1 MTGFE
6 QSTSRFSTRRCL
18 HGYYIYCSNPTN
30 FFSSLS
36 SCFGRFFCACGE
48 RDEFPGVYMIT
59 PPMYGEPLDPSPTI
73 TQGYPFNFD
82 LVPSPTI
89 TQGYPFNFDLVPS
102 PTITQGYPFNFDLVP
117 SPTITQGYPFNY
129 DLVPSPTITQGYPFN
144 YDLVPSPT
152 ITKVPPGPWT
162 YLSNAL

>member
-59 PPMYGEPLDPSPTI
+59 PPMYGEPLDPRYLEEPAAVIREDLKQDPEPDGIRFLYFGSDATRSLGRSFSCGDIGRDSIGVEPRR
-73 TQGYPFNFD
+73 TQSEDGVNF
-82 LVPSPTI
+82 
-89 TQGYPFNFDLVPS
+89 F
-102 PTITQGYPFNFDLVP
+102 
-117 SPTITQGYPFNY
+117 
-129 DLVPSPTITQGYPFN
+129 
-144 YDLVPSPT
+144 
-152 ITKVPPGPWT
+152 
-162 YLSNAL
+162 